1 MRADLTP
8 ARLRLPDIA
17 RLGGTGL
24 RTRPLRT
31 ALAALGIAIGVAA
44 MVAIVGISSSG
55 AAEVTQRI
63 DDLGPNLLRI
73 TGAITPGGKSVPLP
87 TTAEPAVARIGPVIS
102 AAQTAVLGVYV
113 YRNDHIPSGETGSI
127 TVAAADQ
134 SLLSTLH
141 ATVAFGTWFT
151 PPTATFPTVV
161 LGAAAAQHLGVDRLG
176 TDVWVGTELAT
187 VVGVLNPVTLEPD
200 IDTTAFVGWPT
211 AQRYW
216 NFSGH
221 PSTVYAR
228 VDQSQ
233 FDAVDALVARSI
245 SPASPNDV
253 EVTVPSDAIAA
264 REATTSALNGLLIGL
279 VGVALIIG
287 GIGIANTMIVSV
299 LERRPEIG
307 LRRSLGATRGQIRSQ
322 FVGEAFLLSII
333 GGIVGTVCGT
343 LVTAVYATT
352 KGWPVD
358 VPLWVTAGGLGVTAA
373 IGAVSGLY
381 PAVRASRISP
391 TTALATT

>member
-1 MRADLTP
+1 VSADLSP
-8 ARLRLPDIA
+8 SRLRLTDIA

-44 MVAIVGISSSG
+44 MVAIVGISSSS
-55 AAEVTQRI
+55 AAEVNQRL
-63 DDLGPNLLRI
+63 DDLGPNLLRV
-73 TGAITPGGKSVPLP
+73 TGAVTPGGVTVPLP
-87 TTAEPAVARIGPVIS
+87 ATAEPAVARIGPVVS
-102 AAQTAVLGVYV
+102 AAQTGFLRVSV

-141 ATVAFGTWFT
+141 ATVAFGSWFT
-151 PPTATFPTVV
+151 APSAAFPAVV
-161 LGAAAAQHLGVDRLG
+161 LGAAAAQHLGIDRLG

-187 VVGVLNPVTLEPD
+187 VVGVLNPVTLAPE
-200 IDTTAFVGWPT
+200 IDTTAFVGWP
-211 AQRYW
+211 AARRYW

-221 PSTVYAR
+221 PTTVYAR
-228 VDQSQ
+228 VVQSELG
-233 FDAVDALVARSI
+233 AVDAIVPRSI
-245 SPASPNDV
+245 SPASPGDV

-264 REATTSALNGLLIGL
+264 REAATSALDGLLIGL

-322 FVGEAFLLSII
+322 FVGEAFLLSLI
-333 GGIVGTVCGT
+333 GGVVGALCGTV
-343 LVTAVYATT
+343 VTGVYATA
-352 KGWPVD
+352 KGWPVT
-358 VPLWVTAGGLGVTAA
+358 VPWWISMGGLGVTAV
-373 IGAVSGLY
+373 IGAMSGLY